1 VASVVAALVST
12 LGLINIEGDER
23 FASSLGAG
31 IAACFYVATAHSLW
45 LGRSEALRGRMPLIG
60 VTAAYAFALF
70 MLVPQFL
77 LSANYTPVPTVGWLG
92 VIQFV
97 GLAYSLGVTV
107 FLVMMLSSRTEKLY
121 RTAAL
126 TDALT
131 GLLNRRAFVDRAQRV
146 LDRNAQIRGTAAL
159 MAFDLDRFKKINDTF
174 GHAMGDRVLRI
185 FADVLGTTTRPTDLL
200 ARIGGEEFVA
210 LLPNAGCEAA
220 LSIANRVRETFQEA
234 AQFVDG
240 RRIDATVSVG
250 IAATAGHPW
259 TIIDILPLADAALY
273 IAKNEGRNRVVLAP
287 ADPDPAFPSDVVE
300 LA

>member
-1 VASVVAALVST
+1 MPLVS
-12 LGLINIEGDER
+12 
-23 FASSLGAG
+23 
-31 IAACFYVATAHSLW
+31 
-45 LGRSEALRGRMPLIG
+45 

-70 MLVPQFL
+70 MLAPQFL
-77 LSANYTPVPTVGWLG
+77 LSVDYAPVPTVGWLG

-97 GLAYSLGVTV
+97 GLAYSFGVTV

-126 TDALT
+126 TDPLT
-131 GLLNRRAFVDRAQRV
+131 GLPNRRAFVDRAQRV
-146 LDRNAQIRGTAAL
+146 LDGNARSRGMAAL

-185 FADVLGTTTRPTDLL
+185 FADVLSTTTRSTDLL
-200 ARIGGEEFVA
+200 GRIGGEEFVA
-210 LLPNAGCEAA
+210 LLPNASNEAA

-234 AQFVDG
+234 ARFVDG

-250 IAATAGHPW
+250 IASTAGHSR
-259 TIIDILPLADAALY
+259 TIIDIMPLADAALY
-273 IAKNEGRNRVVLAP
+273 RAKNEGRNRVVLAR
-287 ADPDPAFPSDVVE
+287 ADPDPAFPDNVVQ